1 MLRVFMPEID
11 YLLPDR
17 EQMMGYAS
25 KLTPIYTTFNG
36 IEMAVPTR
44 AITVAPQRWAR
55 ISLVEYRV
63 KQFPNL
69 YF

>member
-44 AITVAPQRWAR
+44 AITVAPQIAGPASRWSS
-55 ISLVEYRV
+55 IV
-63 KQFPNL
+63 
-69 YF
+69 